1 MLPGFEVE
9 PMAEKSNSDGPVLI
23 QGSVRT
29 VLFPNSSISGKLS
42 YSLPVKID
50 SRFTG
55 ELKSTDL
62 LVIGS
67 NAQVDAYVSA
77 RQLQLEGRLSG
88 NVQVAGCFEIMPGG
102 EFQGEVRAGEI
113 KVHPGAV
120 FDGKGQILGGH

>member
-1 MLPGFEVE
+1 
-9 PMAEKSNSDGPVLI
+9 MADKNNHEGPVL
-23 QGSVRT
+23 QGGVRT

-42 YSLPVKID
+42 YTLPVKID

-77 RQLQLEGRLSG
+77 RQIQLEGKLSG
-88 NVQVAGCFEIMPGG
+88 NIQVIGCFEIMPGG

-113 KVHPGAV
+113 KVHPGGV
-120 FDGKGQILGGH
+120 FDGKGQILGGDR

>member
-1 MLPGFEVE
+1 MW
-9 PMAEKSNSDGPVLI
+9 MAEKNHNDGPVSPA
-23 QGSVRT
+23 GVRT

-42 YSLPVKID
+42 YTLPVKID

-77 RQLQLEGRLSG
+77 RHIQLEGKLRG
-88 NVQVAGCFEIMPGG
+88 KIQVVGCFEVMPGG
-102 EFQGEVRAGEI
+102 EFHGELRAGEI
-113 KVHPGAV
+113 KVHPGGV
-120 FDGKGQILGGH
+120 FDGKGQILGRR

>member
-1 MLPGFEVE
+1 MLQVIERA
-9 PMAEKSNSDGPVLI
+9 PMAEKTQKEGPGST
-23 QGSVRT
+23 QGGVRT

-42 YSLPVKID
+42 YTLPVKID

-55 ELKSTDL
+55 ELKSTEL

-77 RQLQLEGRLSG
+77 RQIQLEGKLSG
-88 NVQVAGCFEIMPGG
+88 NVQVIGCFEIMPGG

>member
-1 MLPGFEVE
+1 MLRAIEVQ
-9 PMAEKSNSDGPVLI
+9 PMAEKTNNDGPVLI

-88 NVQVAGCFEIMPGG
+88 NVQVIGCFEIMPGG